1 MVRKASIFRDEPPAL
16 RAGIEATE
24 EQRTFRAGIPIPEGA
39 GDVSWEIAANVDC
52 LVASVPQP
60 RCRIVHM
67 HGGGYFCGS
76 AAHYAEFA
84 TRLAQAIEA
93 EIWVPD
99 YCLAPENPFP
109 AAVRQMIAVIDV
121 LADHPCP
128 LPIFLS
134 GDSAGGG
141 LALALASIMR
151 RPLPVAGILMLSPW
165 VDMTITS
172 DGYSRCAQSDLLFS
186 QEAAENAAKWYLQG
200 EDSRHPLASP
210 LFADLSGLPPVTIL
224 VASDEVLADDALAL
238 ANRMLVSGV
247 QFQLVAVPGVAHVW
261 PVLNPDSVAS
271 IDADR
276 TLRHFVDLALEGRQ
290 PLR

>member
-1 MVRKASIFRDEPPAL
+1 MASKASIFREEPPAL

-24 EQRTFRAGIPIPEGA
+24 EQRAFRAGIPIPDGA
-39 GDVSWEIAANVDC
+39 GDVSWEIVANVDC
-52 LVASVPQP
+52 LVASVPEP

-76 AAHYAEFA
+76 AEHYGEFA
-84 TRLAQAIEA
+84 TRLAQAVEA

-109 AAVRQMIAVIDV
+109 AAVRQMIAVMEV
-121 LADHPCP
+121 LADDTCP

-151 RPLPVAGILMLSPW
+151 RPVAVAGILMLSPW
-165 VDMTITS
+165 VDLTVTS
-172 DGYSRCAQSDLLFS
+172 DGYSRCAQSDMLFS
-186 QEAAENAAKWYLQG
+186 REAAENAAKWYLQG
-200 EDSRHPLASP
+200 EDPQHPLASP

-224 VASDEVLADDALAL
+224 VASDEVLAEDALAL
-238 ANRMLVSGV
+238 ANRMLVTGV

-261 PVLNPDSVAS
+261 PVLEPGSAS
-271 IDADR
+271 SMHAVM
-276 TLRHFVDLALEGRQ
+276 TLRHFVDLALEGHQ
-290 PLR
+290 P

>member
-1 MVRKASIFRDEPPAL
+1 MASKASIFRDEPPAL
-16 RAGIEATE
+16 RTGVEATD
-24 EQRTFRAGIPIPEGA
+24 EQHAFRAEIPIPEGA
-39 GDVSWEIAANVDC
+39 GDVSWEIVANVDC
-52 LVASVPQP
+52 LVASMPQP

-99 YCLAPENPFP
+99 YCLAPESPFP
-109 AAVRQMIAVIDV
+109 AAVREMIAVLDV
-121 LADHPCP
+121 LADDNCP
-128 LPIFLS
+128 LPVFLS

-165 VDMTITS
+165 VDMTVTS
-172 DGYSRCAQSDLLFS
+172 DSYSRCAQSDMLFS
-186 QEAAENAAKWYLQG
+186 REAAENAAKWYLQG
-200 EDSRHPLASP
+200 EDPRHPLASP

-224 VASDEVLADDALAL
+224 VASDEVLADDARAL
-238 ANRMLVSGV
+238 ANRMLMTGV
-247 QFQLVAVPGVAHVW
+247 PFQLVAVPGVAHVW
-261 PVLNPDSVAS
+261 PVLDPDSVAS
-271 IDADR
+271 IHGVM
-276 TLRHFVDLALEGRQ
+276 TLRHFVDLALEGR
-290 PLR
+290 